1 MPAYSIGIDLGT
13 THSCVA
19 VLIDG
24 EVVIVP
30 NEQGSKTTPSFVA
43 YRGDAPT
50 VGGAAQNSITQN
62 PTGTIYDA
70 KRLIGKKFSDASV
83 QKDIEMWPFK
93 VEADEHDN
101 PVIVA
106 VFKDKDDNKIEKR
119 LSPTEISSF
128 ILKNLKERAGK
139 YLKQEVKH
147 AVITV
152 PAYFNEEQRE

>member
-1 MPAYSIGIDLGT
+1 M
-13 THSCVA
+13 
-19 VLIDG
+19 
-24 EVVIVP
+24 
-30 NEQGSKTTPSFVA
+30 
-43 YRGDAPT
+43 
-50 VGGAAQNSITQN
+50 TQN

-83 QKDIEMWPFK
+83 QRDIEMWPFK
-93 VEADEHDN
+93 VEADANDN

-106 VFKDKDDNKIEKR
+106 VFKDQENNETEKR

-128 ILKNLKERAGK
+128 ILQDLKERAEQF
-139 YLKQEVKH
+139 LAQEVTH